1 MAPSP
6 VRNDEVNL
14 LSLIRERVKTRK
26 FKGRM
31 TRKCGGISDIQDSD
45 QHQLSTR
52 RTTVLHQQDVVAPL
66 CPAGGSDLISRE
78 GTRYAELLGLI
89 TSDHATLQRRSTDQ
103 RVRTIRRADHMWSL
117 CLDLRNRSRSSKSVE
132 DRSTCAA
139 SVENHADLSAAV
151 AAITTTDADKSVSV
165 RRGGRRGSCRG
176 CRGTPRW

>member
-31 TRKCGGISDIQDSD
+31 TRKCGGISDIQYCD

-117 CLDLRNRSRSSKSVE
+117 CLDFRNRSRSSKSVE
-132 DRSTCAA
+132 DPSTGAA
-139 SVENHADLSAAV
+139 SVDNHADLSAAV
-151 AAITTTDADKSVSV
+151 AAMTTTDADKSA
-165 RRGGRRGSCRG
+165 
-176 CRGTPRW
+176 

>member
-31 TRKCGGISDIQDSD
+31 TRKCGGISDIQYCD

-89 TSDHATLQRRSTDQ
+89 TSDHATLQRLRLTKEFGLYGEQITCGVCVWTSVIVRGLQNLLRTDRQ
-103 RVRTIRRADHMWSL
+103 VLPLW
-117 CLDLRNRSRSSKSVE
+117 
-132 DRSTCAA
+132 
-139 SVENHADLSAAV
+139 
-151 AAITTTDADKSVSV
+151 TTTLTCQ
-165 RRGGRRGSCRG
+165 RQWRL
-176 CRGTPRW
+176 